1 MIMII
6 YNNIIIMNN
15 NGYVIEVWVGWDVL
29 GAATVDS
36 QARTAEGKGRSI
48 SICRDIQW
56 FLILNNVFRKPKTC
70 PIHEFK

>member
-36 QARTAEGKGRSI
+36 QARTAEGKGALDQYLQRS
-48 SICRDIQW
+48 SMV
-56 FLILNNVFRKPKTC
+56 LNS
-70 PIHEFK
+70 

>member
-1 MIMII
+1 MI
-6 YNNIIIMNN
+6 
-15 NGYVIEVWVGWDVL
+15 VIEVWVGWDVL

-36 QARTAEGKGRSI
+36 QARTAEGKGALD
-48 SICRDIQW
+48 RDIQW